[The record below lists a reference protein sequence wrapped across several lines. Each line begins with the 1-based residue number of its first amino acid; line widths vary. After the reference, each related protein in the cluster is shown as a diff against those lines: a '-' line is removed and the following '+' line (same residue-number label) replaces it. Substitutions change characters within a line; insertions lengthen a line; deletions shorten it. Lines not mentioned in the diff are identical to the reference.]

1 MDQRCNRIFEC
12 LDKSDEHNCR
22 NLRVE
27 KESYIKDIPP
37 FTDGTSVKI
46 NVSIILMS
54 VDKIDLTSATFHAKM
69 ELILKW
75 KDYRLTF
82 ANLLQDGNIVG
93 KDMKQEIWIPPL
105 RFTNAPF
112 GSLLND
118 QETTI
123 SIIKEGKYSLNDV
136 TELHEARIYKGSENS
151 LKYSRNYEMDF
162 KCSFDLLL
170 YPFDA
175 QTCTIN
181 LDIPY
186 FFQDHIDIY
195 NESTRNIGSAKLEQ
209 FWITKVEL
217 IATQNNSE
225 IISKIFLKRIPW
237 FHISTTY
244 APIIC
249 LLIMVLCT
257 LFIDQSHFEATIMVA
272 LTAMLVM
279 QTLFQSI
286 SSSMPTT
293 AYLKL
298 LDYWLIF
305 GLIMPFFVF
314 VVLVFWELMAIKIP
328 DVDATIGIYERRME
342 KLIVPMNCCKY
353 FLPILTVVYVIIYI
367 AFVLVFYIM

>member
-12 LDKSDEHNCR
+12 LDKSDEHNCM

-27 KESYIKDIPP
+27 KESYVKDIPP

-46 NVSIILMS
+46 NVSLILMS
-54 VDKIDLTSATFHAKM
+54 VDKIDLTSATFHAKI

-75 KDYRLTF
+75 RDYRLTF
-82 ANLLQDGNIVG
+82 ANLLQDGNKVG
-93 KDMKQEIWIPPL
+93 KDMKQEIWMPPL
-105 RFTNAPF
+105 RFTNAPI

-123 SIIKEGKYSLNDV
+123 SIMKEGNYELNDI

-162 KCSFDLLL
+162 KCSFNLLH

-181 LDIPY
+181 LDIPD
-186 FFQDHIDIY
+186 FFRDYIDIY
-195 NESTRNIGSAKLEQ
+195 NDSIRNIGSAKLEQ
-209 FWITKVEL
+209 FWITEVEL

-225 IISKIFLKRIPW
+225 IVSKIFLKRIPW

-244 APIIC
+244 APIVC

-314 VVLVFWELMAIKIP
+314 VILVFWELKAIKVP
-328 DVDATIGIYERRME
+328 DVDTTAGMYGPSME

-353 FLPILTVVYVIIYI
+353 VLPILTVVFVISYI
-367 AFVLVFYIM
+367 LFVLVVYNL